1 MTSMSNVDVPTGGRI
16 RVVSYNVHACIGADG
31 EFAPQRVCGV
41 LHELQADFIG
51 IQELEDRVVGGERVS
66 EYLARNLGM
75 HARRGMTLKRPDA
88 HYGNLL
94 LSSRPAKR
102 TRTHDISMPG
112 REPRGVIEAEFE
124 LFRQRIRVLVT
135 HFGLRA
141 RERRSQVDD
150 LLRIAENGDADVE
163 VLLGDFNEWRP
174 GGYAVRMLKKRF
186 GAVPRLRT
194 WPAKRP
200 ALPLDGICI
209 APLGVRSAVDVV
221 KTDAARLASD
231 HLPLVCDLR
240 LPR

>member
-1 MTSMSNVDVPTGGRI
+1 MMSMSNDDMPAGGRI

-31 EFAPQRVCGV
+31 EFAPQRICDL

-51 IQELEDRVVGGERVS
+51 VQELEDRVVGGERVS

-75 HARRGMTLKRPDA
+75 HACRGATLKRKDA

-94 LSSRPAKR
+94 LSSQPAMR
-102 TRTHDISMPG
+102 TRMHDISIPG
-112 REPRGVIEAEFE
+112 REPRGVIEAEFGI
-124 LFRQRIRVLVT
+124 FRRSVRVLVT
-135 HFGLRA
+135 HFGLQA
-141 RERRSQVDD
+141 RERRRQVDD
-150 LLRIAENGDADVE
+150 VLRIAADGEADVD

-174 GGYAVRMLKKRF
+174 GSYAVRALKKRF

-194 WPAKRP
+194 WPARRP
-200 ALPLDGICI
+200 ALPLDSICI
-209 APLGVRSAVDVV
+209 APLSACSAIDVV
-221 KTDAARLASD
+221 KSDAASQASD